1 MTNGGLDHTFEAVGR
16 VEFMRSA
23 LEACHKGWDEVTV
36 IGVAGAG
43 QVISTRPFQLETGRV
58 WRGTAFGCVLG
69 RSQMPGMVDE
79 WLRGDFDVDPYITHH
94 MHHER
99 LNTAFVLLK
108 AGEAIRSVIQFK
120 SDETMTVNSLPGK
133 IVPV

>member
-1 MTNGGLDHTFEAVGR
+1 MGDVDLI
-16 VEFMRSA
+16 RSA

-43 QVISTRPFQLETGRV
+43 QVISTRPFQLVTGRV
-58 WRGTAFGCVLG
+58 WHWTAFGGVLG
-69 RSQMPGMVDE
+69 RSQLPGMVDE
-79 WLRGDFDVDPYITHH
+79 WLQGEFDVDPYITHH
-94 MHHER
+94 MHHEQ

-120 SDETMTVNSLPGK
+120 SDETMTVNSLPGQ
-133 IVPV
+133 IIPV